1 MGATMAKITV
11 KEWCEIFEV
20 SPDAVRMAFPK
31 IGLSDFAKKRELSP
45 AEIEMLEQYPFRTK
59 NKRVRESKP
68 GGAGGR
74 ISSSRSGSRP
84 SGKKWGWRQVLL
96 LALLIAPTAASVG
109 NMHHI
114 TAALTGSEFDSW
126 LLTVVLA
133 TSAIGFVIAGIRSRW
148 SIALAVLL
156 ILFESFCN
164 LTRIYGGL
172 MGVGSTWNPTRF
184 LGLVTDIF
192 NTGSHGTAIALGS
205 FTAFFIA
212 AVQYAAVFELNK
224 K

>member
-1 MGATMAKITV
+1 MAKLTV
-11 KEWCEIFEV
+11 KQWCETSGVE
-20 SPDAVRMAFPK
+20 PDAVRMAFPK
-31 IGLSDFAKKRELSP
+31 IGLSNFAKVRELSS
-45 AEIEMLEQYPFRTK
+45 AEISLLESYPFRSRK
-59 NKRVRESKP
+59 NKVREKP
-68 GGAGGR
+68 RTEQPDSVVHRA
-74 ISSSRSGSRP
+74 RSGAKKVASKWDSR
-84 SGKKWGWRQVLL
+84 RLLL

-109 NMHHI
+109 NMYHI
-114 TAALTGSEFDSW
+114 TAALTGNHADAV

-133 TSAIGFVIAGIRSRW
+133 TSAIGFVVAGIRSWW

-172 MGVGSTWNPTRF
+172 MGVGTTWNPTRF

-192 NTGSHGTAIALGS
+192 NSGSHGTAVALGA

-212 AVQYAAVFELNK
+212 AVQYAAVFELNRK
-224 K
+224 